1 MVTAVAV
8 GGWLVGGGVASV
20 LGRWTVSMR
29 PASFQRIPPMTVRT
43 AWATCPSVTP
53 VMLMRDRLDV
63 VFADEDF
70 THLYPIDGRPGFS
83 PGQLALV
90 SVLQFAEK

>member
-1 MVTAVAV
+1 MH
-8 GGWLVGGGVASV
+8 
-20 LGRWTVSMR
+20 

-43 AWATCPSVTP
+43 ARAACPRGTP
-53 VMLMRDRLDV
+53 VTLMRDRLDV

-70 THLYPIDGRPGFS
+70 THLYPVNGRPSFS

-90 SVLQFAEK
+90 SVLQFAKNLSGRASADAVRTRSD